1 MSSSERAG
9 VTALKAAAAARTRTA
24 TQQADQALR
33 RMVADN
39 RTITIAAV
47 AREAGV
53 SPDFLYQQ
61 TALRQRI
68 MVLRGDR
75 RGTSPVLKEQQRN
88 DDTNIVLILKQRLAL
103 ERSARVEAERL
114 LAVAHGEL
122 LALRRLNPPG
132 SR

>member
-1 MSSSERAG
+1 MSLAKHAG
-9 VTALKAAAAARTRTA
+9 VTALKAAAAARTKTA

-39 RTITIAAV
+39 RKITIAAV

-61 TALRQRI
+61 PQLRQRI
-68 MVLRGDR
+68 ISLRRQPPDSSPTLRQRADDSTVVL
-75 RGTSPVLKEQQRN
+75 T
-88 DDTNIVLILKQRLAL
+88 LKQRLSV
-103 ERSARVEAERL
+103 ERAERIEAERL

-122 LALRRLNPPG
+122 LALKRQRGRVSP
-132 SR
+132 